1 MYFNRSLPIV
11 THIKLRY
18 VMSLTV
24 KIKGGYADQ
33 HKIPLNDMAKLSKSI
48 QTISKNYETKDGKSI
63 YTDIYIDAAKE
74 GCFEIVLDLL
84 QNSEFTK
91 GVLTG
96 VASNYLYDLSKD
108 IKSFLLYTDKKK
120 AIESLVNDVY
130 NLSIE
135 LADADYYDYRLEQKE
150 QELEEK
156 EKMLNAE
163 FSTFNS
169 IKEISSLV
177 KGSGEDQSLKPESI
191 TFSISHD
198 DQLEEFNFDLDAK
211 QKIQTIS
218 NNRMELDDVIVK
230 GIPTNVSKES
240 SNFFKMKVP
249 FFGSLKIYANKEAI
263 NILSKYFIDEKAVT
277 IKINPIV
284 KMGELVKTKE
294 ARLVEIIED
303 EE

>member
-1 MYFNRSLPIV
+1 
-11 THIKLRY
+11 
-18 VMSLTV
+18 MSL
-24 KIKGGYADQ
+24 KIKIIGGYADK
-33 HKIPLNDMAKLSKSI
+33 HKIPLNDLAKLSKSI
-48 QTISKNYETKDGKSI
+48 QVISKNYEIKDGKNI
-63 YTDIYIDAAKE
+63 YTDIYLDAARE

-84 QNSEFTK
+84 QNNPYVQ
-91 GVLTG
+91 GVG
-96 VASNYLYDLSKD
+96 AAYLYDLSKD
-108 IKSFLLYTDKKK
+108 IKKFLLYTDKKK

-135 LADADYYDYRLEQKE
+135 LADADYYDYRLEQKK

-169 IKEISSLV
+169 IKNISSLV
-177 KGSGEDQSLKPESI
+177 KGSGEDESLKPDSI
-191 TFSISHD
+191 TFSISQG
-198 DQLEEFNFDLDAK
+198 DQIEELNFDLDAK

-240 SNFFKMKVP
+240 NNFFKMKVP

>member
-1 MYFNRSLPIV
+1 
-11 THIKLRY
+11 
-18 VMSLTV
+18 MSL
-24 KIKGGYADQ
+24 KIKIRGGYADK

-48 QTISKNYETKDGKSI
+48 QTISKNYEIKDGKNI

-84 QNSEFTK
+84 QNNQY
-91 GVLTG
+91 VQG
-96 VASNYLYDLSKD
+96 VATGLATNYLYDLSKD
-108 IKSFLLYTDKKK
+108 IKNFLLYTDKKE

-135 LADADYYDYRLEQKE
+135 LADADYYDYRLEQKK
-150 QELEEK
+150 QELEQK
-156 EKMLNAE
+156 EKILHAE

-169 IKEISSLV
+169 IKEISSIV
-177 KGSGEDQSLKPESI
+177 KDSGEDASLKPDSI
-191 TFSISHD
+191 TFSIGKD
-198 DQLEEFNFDLDAK
+198 GQLEEFSFDLDAK

-230 GIPTNVSKES
+230 GIPTNVSKEAN
-240 SNFFKMKVP
+240 NFFKMKVP
-249 FFGSLKIYANKEAI
+249 FFGLLKIYANKETI
-263 NILSKYFIDEKAVT
+263 NILSNYFIEEKPVT

-294 ARLVEIIED
+294 AKLVEIIED

>member
-1 MYFNRSLPIV
+1 
-11 THIKLRY
+11 
-18 VMSLTV
+18 MSLTI
-24 KIKGGYADQ
+24 KIRGGYADK

-48 QTISKNYETKDGKSI
+48 QTISKNYEIKDGKSI

-84 QNSEFTK
+84 QNNPYVQ
-91 GVLTG
+91 GVG
-96 VASNYLYDLSKD
+96 AAYLYDLSKN
-108 IKSFLLYTDKKK
+108 IKNFLLYTDKKE

-130 NLSIE
+130 NLAIE
-135 LADADYYDYRLEQKE
+135 LANADYYDYRLEQKK

-169 IKEISSLV
+169 IKDISSLV
-177 KGSGEDQSLKPESI
+177 KSSGEDDGSLKPDSI
-191 TFSISHD
+191 TFSVSQD

-211 QKIQTIS
+211 QKIQIIS
-218 NNRMELDDVIVK
+218 NSRMELDDVIVK

-249 FFGSLKIYANKEAI
+249 FFGTLKIYANKEAI
-263 NILSKYFIDEKAVT
+263 NILSNYFIEEKPVT

-294 ARLVEIIED
+294 ASLVEIIED

>member
-1 MYFNRSLPIV
+1 
-11 THIKLRY
+11 
-18 VMSLTV
+18 MSLTI
-24 KIKGGYADQ
+24 KIRGGYADK

-48 QTISKNYETKDGKSI
+48 QTISKNYEIKDGKSI

-74 GCFEIVLDLL
+74 GCFEIILDLL
-84 QNSEFTK
+84 QNNPYVQ
-91 GVLTG
+91 GVG
-96 VASNYLYDLSKD
+96 AAYLYDLSKD
-108 IKSFLLYTDKKK
+108 IKIFLLQTDKKK
-120 AIESLVNDVY
+120 KIESLVNDVY

-135 LADADYYDYRLEQKE
+135 LADADYYDYRLEQKKLK
-150 QELEEK
+150 LEEK

-169 IKEISSLV
+169 IKDISSLV
-177 KGSGEDQSLKPESI
+177 KGSGEDKSLKPENI
-191 TFSISHD
+191 TFSISQNG
-198 DQLEEFNFDLDAK
+198 QLEEFNFDLDAK

-218 NNRMELDDVIVK
+218 NNKMELDDVIVK

-249 FFGSLKIYANKEAI
+249 FFGTLKIYANKEAI
-263 NILSKYFIDEKAVT
+263 NILSNYFIEEKPVT

-294 ARLVEIIED
+294 ARLIEIMKD